1 MNKVR
6 KKFIIYAMAAV
17 FVLLT
22 ALLAVINVINFSA
35 VADDADRITA
45 SIVRAGG
52 ELGRDEAPFRKDE
65 RGDMRRRDAAIGPES
80 PELPFS
86 ARYFTVK
93 FTPEGNGEIV
103 SFNISAYTEE
113 EAITTASSL
122 AKRGGCGFV
131 DTYYRYRVTKENGE
145 TVVTVIDQSRELAP
159 SYRILKISAVGEAI
173 CLAVCLAFL
182 IFISRRLFKP
192 IEDADRRE
200 KQFLAE
206 AEREF
211 MVPLTVIGANA
222 EAIERTHGPDERTQ
236 SINRQV
242 KKMTEITKK
251 IGALTVFPVGEER
264 CDLSAIAAGIA
275 DSASHGFAEAGVA
288 FGSDIDA
295 GVVVTGDSVS
305 LRKAV
310 RETLD
315 NAAKFAKERAFVSLK
330 EEGGRVSLTVSN
342 GTTLPDGNYDRA
354 FDRFT
359 RFENAAGVE
368 GDGLGL
374 SFVKDIVK
382 AHNGRLSAA
391 VENGVFIL
399 RITL

>member
-1 MNKVR
+1 MNRVR

-35 VADDADRITA
+35 VAEDADRITA
-45 SIVRAGG
+45 AIVKGGG
-52 ELGRDEAPFRKDE
+52 ELGKEDAPFRKDE

-93 FTPEGNGEIV
+93 FTPEGRGILV
-103 SFNISAYTEE
+103 SYNISAYTEE
-113 EAITTASSL
+113 EAVSTAEAL
-122 AKRGGCGFV
+122 LKRGGCGFV
-131 DTYYRYRVTKENGE
+131 DTYYRYRVTKEDGATLV
-145 TVVTVIDQSRELAP
+145 TVVDQSRELYP

-173 CLAVCLAFL
+173 CLVVCLAFL
-182 IFISRRLFKP
+182 IFISRRLLKP

-211 MVPLTVIGANA
+211 MVPLTVISANT

-251 IGALTVFPVGEER
+251 IGALTVFAVSGET
-264 CDLSAIAAGIA
+264 CDLSAIVAGVA
-275 DSASHGFAEAGVA
+275 DSSTPGFAERGIAFEYEVEPGVRVAG
-288 FGSDIDA
+288 DP
-295 GVVVTGDSVS
+295 VS

-310 RETLD
+310 RELAE
-315 NAAKFAKERAFVSLK
+315 NALKFSSGPASAVLG
-330 EEGGRVSLTVSN
+330 EEGGRVTLTFSN
-342 GTTLPDGNYDRA
+342 GTALPDGSYDRA

-359 RFENAAGVE
+359 RLENSYGID

-382 AHNGRLSAA
+382 AHNGRLSAS
-391 VENGVFIL
+391 VSDGVFTV
-399 RITL
+399 RITF